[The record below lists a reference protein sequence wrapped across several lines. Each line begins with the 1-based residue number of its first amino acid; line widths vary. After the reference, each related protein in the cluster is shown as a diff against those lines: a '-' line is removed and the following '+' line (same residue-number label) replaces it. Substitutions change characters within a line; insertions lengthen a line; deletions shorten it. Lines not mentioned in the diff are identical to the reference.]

1 LQLLPGLR
9 PCLRAGSDRLVSSSH
24 SSFGGDDIPR
34 SVLRYRLGWSSS
46 GCCCRSGWPSNGC
59 HCGKPNSR
67 CSCGQGSD
75 CDNSSRFCDRQR
87 SCRIR
92 SCGPLNRPGANITG
106 ISFLSIALG
115 SKRLEFLREVV
126 PKVSSVALL
135 VNPSNSNAK
144 PQIDDTRQA
153 ASTLGVQVDV
163 LSASSSDDINAA
175 FATLVRQRA
184 GGLVVSADPFFISQ
198 REQLI
203 TLAAQHAV
211 PAIYYTRESTEDGGL
226 MSYGSNFAEAH
237 RQAGNY
243 IGRILKGEKPGDLPL
258 IFVRKV

>member
-1 LQLLPGLR
+1 
-9 PCLRAGSDRLVSSSH
+9 
-24 SSFGGDDIPR
+24 
-34 SVLRYRLGWSSS
+34 
-46 GCCCRSGWPSNGC
+46 
-59 HCGKPNSR
+59 
-67 CSCGQGSD
+67 
-75 CDNSSRFCDRQR
+75 
-87 SCRIR
+87 
-92 SCGPLNRPGANITG
+92 
-106 ISFLSIALG
+106 
-115 SKRLEFLREVV
+115 VV

-175 FATLVRQRA
+175 FAALVRQRA
-184 GGLVVSADPFFISQ
+184 GGLVVSADIFISQ

-211 PAIYYTRESTEDGGL
+211 PAIYYTREFTEDGGL
-226 MSYGSNFAEAH
+226 MSYGSIFAKAH

>member
-1 LQLLPGLR
+1 
-9 PCLRAGSDRLVSSSH
+9 
-24 SSFGGDDIPR
+24 
-34 SVLRYRLGWSSS
+34 
-46 GCCCRSGWPSNGC
+46 
-59 HCGKPNSR
+59 
-67 CSCGQGSD
+67 
-75 CDNSSRFCDRQR
+75 
-87 SCRIR
+87 
-92 SCGPLNRPGANITG
+92 
-106 ISFLSIALG
+106 
-115 SKRLEFLREVV
+115 
-126 PKVSSVALL
+126 
-135 VNPSNSNAK
+135 
-144 PQIDDTRQA
+144 
-153 ASTLGVQVDV
+153 VQVDV